1 VKLFSFDR
9 VDLCH
14 SRQLLTRPAQL
25 YASIEEDDAVSL
37 DRLLNIA
44 QLANKYCIASYE
56 SWALERVFSLA
67 QNPNGFLRHAPPE
80 TCARALDVAFLCN
93 HDPLVDVII
102 QRLTA
107 RILWSNVNRQP
118 ILQVATR
125 LGLTTLQ
132 GVIFYRELVDLERT
146 TRDESKT
153 SGLAFLSAISDEETR
168 IRLFTAYHSLV
179 NLWDRIRTTPPP
191 PIVANNDH
199 TCRTHSECLA
209 TWTNLWLAVASSDQ
223 TLKYASVDVL
233 GRLKSMMIQLKKMTM
248 EDGNGLSLRCTL
260 AALES
265 IASARD
271 DIVAG
276 LIRHFQHRYADR

>member
-1 VKLFSFDR
+1 M
-9 VDLCH
+9 
-14 SRQLLTRPAQL
+14 
-25 YASIEEDDAVSL
+25 SL

-56 SWALERVFSLA
+56 AWALERVFSLA

-80 TCARALDVAFLCN
+80 TCARALDVAFLC
-93 HDPLVDVII
+93 HHEPLVDVIV

-146 TRDESKT
+146 TRDEKT
-153 SGLAFLSAISDEETR
+153 SASGLAFLSAISDEETR
-168 IRLFTAYHSLV
+168 MRLFTAYHSLV

-191 PIVANNDH
+191 IVATDH
-199 TCRTHSECLA
+199 TCRTHFECLA
-209 TWTNLWLAVASSDQ
+209 TWTSLWLAVASSDQ
-223 TLKYASVDVL
+223 TLKYGSVDVL

-248 EDGNGLSLRCTL
+248 ENGNGMSLRCTL
-260 AALES
+260 AAFES

-276 LIRHFQHRYADR
+276 LIGHFQHRYADR

>member
-1 VKLFSFDR
+1 M
-9 VDLCH
+9 
-14 SRQLLTRPAQL
+14 
-25 YASIEEDDAVSL
+25 SL
-37 DRLLNIA
+37 GRLLNIA

-56 SWALERVFSLA
+56 TWALDRVFSLA

-80 TCARALDVAFLCN
+80 TCARALGVAFLCN

-132 GVIFYRELVDLERT
+132 GVIFYRELVDLERAT
-146 TRDESKT
+146 HDKKSP
-153 SGLAFLSAISDEETR
+153 GLGFLSAISDEETR
-168 IRLFTAYHSLV
+168 LRLFTAYHSLV
-179 NLWDRIRTTPPP
+179 NLWDRIRSTPPP
-191 PIVANNDH
+191 IITNDH
-199 TCRTHSECLA
+199 TCTTHSECLA
-209 TWTNLWLAVASSDQ
+209 TWTNLWLAVASSEQ
-223 TLKYASVDVL
+223 TLKHGSVDVL

-248 EDGNGLSLRCTL
+248 ENGNGLSLRCTL

-276 LIRHFQHRYADR
+276 LIGHFQHRYADR